1 MVTSAEGV
9 ESGSTHVFIHYDGF
23 CCFDSEHTETV
34 KKLAS
39 LHILNEQ
46 SQTGRLPGWR
56 LNEVFRKNLKIALTG
71 GYAVQLMFILLFSL
85 NLSLLILITTT
96 TTKQTRINM
105 ERLRLKPLTVNSSL
119 FCYCCC
125 CCVVVKF

>member
-1 MVTSAEGV
+1 MLVQVGIAV
-9 ESGSTHVFIHYDGF
+9 IRNHALVI
-23 CCFDSEHTETV
+23 CFSEHTETV

-71 GYAVQLMFILLFSL
+71 GYAVSLKSLFVCLLF
-85 NLSLLILITTT
+85 LLIGG
-96 TTKQTRINM
+96 
-105 ERLRLKPLTVNSSL
+105 
-119 FCYCCC
+119 
-125 CCVVVKF
+125 

>member
-1 MVTSAEGV
+1 MNIGRNM
-9 ESGSTHVFIHYDGF
+9 
-23 CCFDSEHTETV
+23 FDCVVVVYVSSEHTETV

-71 GYAVQLMFILLFSL
+71 GYY
-85 NLSLLILITTT
+85 ITLH
-96 TTKQTRINM
+96 RN
-105 ERLRLKPLTVNSSL
+105 
-119 FCYCCC
+119 F
-125 CCVVVKF
+125 

>member
-1 MVTSAEGV
+1 MAVV
-9 ESGSTHVFIHYDGF
+9 ELLRLEAHM
-23 CCFDSEHTETV
+23 CFTWLLIFVSEHTETV

-71 GYAVQLMFILLFSL
+71 GYAVLRSLFIYIHLCTGTLTFLLLLSSSSSR
-85 NLSLLILITTT
+85 SLLLLLIQ
-96 TTKQTRINM
+96 KYKADDKDICDFEIN
-105 ERLRLKPLTVNSSL
+105 
-119 FCYCCC
+119 F
-125 CCVVVKF
+125 

>member
-1 MVTSAEGV
+1 VLVQVGV
-9 ESGSTHVFIHYDGF
+9 VEIRNHALMISV
-23 CCFDSEHTETV
+23 SEHTDTV

-71 GYAVQLMFILLFSL
+71 GYAVLLKSLFSYVNYCRRRRSWCL
-85 NLSLLILITTT
+85 GLWHFFN
-96 TTKQTRINM
+96 
-105 ERLRLKPLTVNSSL
+105 ERLMPH
-119 FCYCCC
+119 
-125 CCVVVKF
+125 

>member
-1 MVTSAEGV
+1 
-9 ESGSTHVFIHYDGF
+9 
-23 CCFDSEHTETV
+23 V

-71 GYAVQLMFILLFSL
+71 GYAVYALVLKSVPFGYALMH
-85 NLSLLILITTT
+85 
-96 TTKQTRINM
+96 
-105 ERLRLKPLTVNSSL
+105 
-119 FCYCCC
+119 
-125 CCVVVKF
+125 CVDFN